1 MTLFDDFIANSAIL
15 EAELWQIVEDHNLM
29 EQQGWIED
37 CMMRDFAGKL
47 KNEYPQFGLVNI
59 VFIMDKLY
67 VACLKSLA
75 LKGREYNKAAKRLVL
90 ANLTLEQDNASLKS
104 QLTALTE
111 ENSRLRMRP
120 EPIIWL

>member
-1 MTLFDDFIANSAIL
+1 MTLFDDFIAKNALL
-15 EAELWQIVEDHNLM
+15 EADLWQIIEDHDLF
-29 EQQGWIED
+29 EKHGWIED

-47 KNEYPQFGLVNI
+47 KNEYPQFKGDI
-59 VFIMDKLY
+59 VHIMNKLY

-90 ANLTLEQDNASLKS
+90 ANLTLKQDNASLKS